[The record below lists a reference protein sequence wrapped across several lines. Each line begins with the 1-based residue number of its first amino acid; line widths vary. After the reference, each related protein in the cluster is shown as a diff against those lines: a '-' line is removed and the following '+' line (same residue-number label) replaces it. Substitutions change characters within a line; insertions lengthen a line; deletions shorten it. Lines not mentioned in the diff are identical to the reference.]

1 MIHRLVRVSAVTAA
15 ACLIAVRL
23 GTDISPE
30 SLAGVA
36 IGLFAW
42 LLILLS
48 VVVGRHQGLRR
59 DPIDTGEAVARD
71 LHVPIGLLTLIA
83 AMVHWHPRWRNFP
96 GILSLGLMWVVVL
109 SLAWP
114 GLRRIP
120 GMQLTHRYGAHLLVA
135 VATLHGILTL
145 FFVKN

>member
-1 MIHRLVRVSAVTAA
+1 MIHGLIRLSVVATA
-15 ACLIAVRL
+15 ACLIIVRL
-23 GTDISPE
+23 ETDISPE

-42 LLILLS
+42 VLMMSS
-48 VVVGRHQGLRR
+48 VVAGRHQGLRGE
-59 DPIDTGEAVARD
+59 PINTGEAVARD
-71 LHVPIGLLTLIA
+71 LHVPIGLLTLVA
-83 AMVHWHPRWRNFP
+83 AMVHWHPRWRNLS

-120 GMQLTHRYGAHLLVA
+120 GLHRAHRYGAYLLAA
-135 VATLHGILTL
+135 VVTLHGILTL